1 MKTNVIF
8 KNGVKLV
15 CENVNKLSNLSFLY
29 FEKVCP
35 SKATELMNECLK
47 NGWSFEQQSG
57 NGFRISIPND
67 QIERYEALLF

>member
-29 FEKVCP
+29 FENVCP